1 VGFGDLL
8 AKADRAVLKQ
18 GDAVRYT
25 PSEGA
30 AVDVLG
36 IFGAP
41 YVRATAGE
49 PGVVS
54 SGPTVFLRLEDLPS
68 DPEDDDATIT
78 VSGVDYRITEPQK
91 DGQGGVLLNLHR
103 R

>member
-1 VGFGDLL
+1 
-8 AKADRAVLKQ
+8 
-18 GDAVRYT
+18 
-25 PSEGA
+25 
-30 AVDVLG
+30 
-36 IFGAP
+36 
-41 YVRATAGE
+41 
-49 PGVVS
+49 VS